1 MSSKNILI
9 KYLLILA
16 GVILIVIILSY
27 LLFEQKYQNKIYP
40 GISLGNIDLGD
51 LTKIEA
57 KNLLN
62 QKINQLNQNGIIF
75 VYNKNNT
82 ALNAQ
87 NNQWRM
93 TSVMPIIHSFDNDLA
108 YQIIFFDV
116 QQAVESAY
124 SNSRDNDF
132 WLNLR
137 NKIETLIY
145 KKQISIMHTI
155 DEQEIKKILYEN
167 HKEFEMLAQDAEL
180 TASYSNQH
188 KKIVFNVEHEKLGQF
203 IDYPKALKEF
213 KINLSK
219 LNFSSIQLNVK
230 TDYPKISKNDCL
242 NIESKAQ
249 KIISSAPLVLMYKE
263 KKWSIST
270 EQIAQWLI
278 LKKNET
284 NINVEI
290 NKIDITKFLEQKIIS
305 QVNKDPIDARFKMK
319 DGRVVEFQAS
329 QDGLELD
336 VKKTLYY
343 IQHDFTINQKSNIQ
357 LTVNKI
363 ESDFSTE
370 NVNNIGIKEIIGTG
384 HSNFAWSPSN
394 RRHNIKTGA
403 DAVHGLLIKPDEE
416 FSLVKTLGDINAEAG
431 YLPELVIKGNKTIP
445 EYGGGLCQI
454 GTTIFRS
461 AISSGLPITERR
473 NHSYRV
479 SYYEPAGFDA
489 TIYSPQPDVR
499 FINDTNNFIL
509 IQARIDKDDLYF
521 DFWGIKDGRIIEK
534 TDPLVYNI
542 TKPGPT
548 KIIETT
554 DLPAGKKKCTERA
567 HNGADAYFNYKVTYP
582 DGAVKEEKFYSHYIP
597 WQEVCLV
604 GVEEEKQ

>member
-188 KKIVFNVEHEKLGQF
+188 KKIVFDVKKEKLGQF
-203 IDYPKALKEF
+203 IDYPKALNEL

-290 NKIDITKFLEQKIIS
+290 N
-305 QVNKDPIDARFKMK
+305 
-319 DGRVVEFQAS
+319 
-329 QDGLELD
+329 
-336 VKKTLYY
+336 
-343 IQHDFTINQKSNIQ
+343 
-357 LTVNKI
+357 
-363 ESDFSTE
+363 
-370 NVNNIGIKEIIGTG
+370 
-384 HSNFAWSPSN
+384 
-394 RRHNIKTGA
+394 
-403 DAVHGLLIKPDEE
+403 
-416 FSLVKTLGDINAEAG
+416 
-431 YLPELVIKGNKTIP
+431 
-445 EYGGGLCQI
+445 
-454 GTTIFRS
+454 
-461 AISSGLPITERR
+461 
-473 NHSYRV
+473 
-479 SYYEPAGFDA
+479 
-489 TIYSPQPDVR
+489 
-499 FINDTNNFIL
+499 
-509 IQARIDKDDLYF
+509 
-521 DFWGIKDGRIIEK
+521 
-534 TDPLVYNI
+534 
-542 TKPGPT
+542 
-548 KIIETT
+548 
-554 DLPAGKKKCTERA
+554 
-567 HNGADAYFNYKVTYP
+567 
-582 DGAVKEEKFYSHYIP
+582 
-597 WQEVCLV
+597 
-604 GVEEEKQ
+604 